1 MGGRLVTVI
10 IGCAWLGPMNAEK
23 LHERLRR
30 GDTLYG
36 AWSAIPGAIS
46 VRALASAGVDYVVID
61 LQHGGATEGD
71 LPEMTEAIRRAGAMP
86 IGRVRHA
93 HPADIGRALDLGC
106 DGVIVPNVNSAEQA
120 RAVAGACRYPP
131 AGYRSAGGIMIGEGD
146 PVCVIMVE
154 SRQAV
159 SELAA
164 TLEVPGVDG
173 IYVGPRDLSLALGCA
188 LDPDDPV
195 LRAELER
202 IWAACAAAGKPVG
215 VHATDGPT
223 ARLYRDNGCR
233 LVTVAADAMAVARVA
248 AAELAV
254 ARG

>member
-1 MGGRLVTVI
+1 
-10 IGCAWLGPMNAEK
+10 
-23 LHERLRR
+23 
-30 GDTLYG
+30 
-36 AWSAIPGAIS
+36 
-46 VRALASAGVDYVVID
+46 
-61 LQHGGATEGD
+61 
-71 LPEMTEAIRRAGAMP
+71 
-86 IGRVRHA
+86 
-93 HPADIGRALDLGC
+93 
-106 DGVIVPNVNSAEQA
+106 
-120 RAVAGACRYPP
+120 
-131 AGYRSAGGIMIGEGD
+131 MIGEDD

-173 IYVGPRDLSLALGCA
+173 IYVGPRDLSLAFGCE
-188 LDPDDPV
+188 LDPADPV

-233 LVTVAADAMAVARVA
+233 LVTVAADSMAIGRVTA
-248 AAELAV
+248 TELAI